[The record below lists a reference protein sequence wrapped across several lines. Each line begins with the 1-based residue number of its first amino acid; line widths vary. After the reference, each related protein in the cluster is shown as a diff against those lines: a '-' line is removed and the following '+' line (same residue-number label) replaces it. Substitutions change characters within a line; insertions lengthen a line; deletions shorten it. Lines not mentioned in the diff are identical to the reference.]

1 VTKVFISYSRKDKA
15 FAEKLNIALQEIGL
29 GSWIDWIDIPPTAD
43 WWDQIEKGIE
53 SADAFLFLLSPESV
67 VSEVCGREIN
77 HAVKNGKR
85 LIPLIARDVNSQDVN
100 AALRKLNWIYFRE
113 QDNFETSLR
122 KLEAGIKT
130 DLGWVESHRRLQVRA
145 IEWEKRKDP
154 SLLLRGK
161 DLRDAEEQLANAGQ
175 KDPQPTDLQR
185 QYVLESRRRES
196 QTRNTVLTVGGIVL
210 VILAFLSLFAFN
222 QRNLANSNAITAVAN
237 QYIAQTAQVDAV
249 HQKETAIANEQ
260 EAQRQ
265 SRIARADELA
275 AIAINQLTIDQE
287 RSLLIA
293 LAANEYAHT
302 LEANDALRRA
312 LQAFPVQSVV
322 QQCPVD
328 TFYEDPLLYLQY
340 GYSDDATKL
349 AIFCDLPPRRI
360 RILDTSNGK
369 VLLDIPLGDDIY
381 FVYNFNFSADGS
393 TFVYTARGQGGGSL
407 AGVAVVWNITTGKQV
422 FVSPEAGTRG
432 ELSREGSRLWFYSPD
447 AYVNEVFGP
456 FTFVYDLRNQQ
467 QVAQIPVSYQVSMG
481 SRLGENQIALASEK
495 LLAIYDLT
503 DLTRK
508 ELRINNGEQLIELA
522 NTIVT
527 PDGLVGIIKDSNLN
541 IVNFSSGENEAS
553 IPIGDVM
560 PASVLLSPNNSQI
573 ALVYDN
579 RIELR
584 NIQDPGSVLVLS
596 GHESPIGAI
605 QFSEDSKLLVS
616 TGLDTTGRV
625 WDTQTGKLR
634 STINKVV
641 GAAFSPDN
649 KYLIIQTTDANL
661 LSWDV
666 SNTGEV
672 ASINLGKPLNR
683 AWFSDDDQTIHITT
697 EDGEEITWNWLQPEQ
712 DYFFTSSETGNIAN
726 LQSTWEFLSPNEK
739 YRVEIDSTNEMRV
752 WNSETNELV
761 FDTRVSS
768 DRINSVQFS
777 PDSMKLIIAFG
788 SPFVSRAVGDIGWLP
803 FRTPGELDH
812 TAAIWDLQAKEK
824 VAILRGFTDAV
835 NSAVFSHN
843 SKYIVAASSDGYAR
857 VYLTAT
863 KDLEIL
869 AKQRIVRSPPELTC
883 EERGVFLREK
893 LICSVATAEK

>member
-1 VTKVFISYSRKDKA
+1 
-15 FAEKLNIALQEIGL
+15 
-29 GSWIDWIDIPPTAD
+29 
-43 WWDQIEKGIE
+43 
-53 SADAFLFLLSPESV
+53 
-67 VSEVCGREIN
+67 
-77 HAVKNGKR
+77 
-85 LIPLIARDVNSQDVN
+85 
-100 AALRKLNWIYFRE
+100 
-113 QDNFETSLR
+113 
-122 KLEAGIKT
+122 
-130 DLGWVESHRRLQVRA
+130 
-145 IEWEKRKDP
+145 
-154 SLLLRGK
+154 
-161 DLRDAEEQLANAGQ
+161 
-175 KDPQPTDLQR
+175 
-185 QYVLESRRRES
+185 
-196 QTRNTVLTVGGIVL
+196 
-210 VILAFLSLFAFN
+210 
-222 QRNLANSNAITAVAN
+222 
-237 QYIAQTAQVDAV
+237 
-249 HQKETAIANEQ
+249 
-260 EAQRQ
+260 
-265 SRIARADELA
+265 
-275 AIAINQLTIDQE
+275 
-287 RSLLIA
+287 
-293 LAANEYAHT
+293 
-302 LEANDALRRA
+302 
-312 LQAFPVQSVV
+312 V

-349 AIFCDLPPRRI
+349 AIFCNLPPRRI
-360 RILDTSNGK
+360 RILDTSNRR
-369 VLLDIPLGDDIY
+369 VLLDIPLGANIQ

-407 AGVAVVWNITTGKQV
+407 AGVAVVWNITTGRQV
-422 FVSPEAGTRG
+422 FVSSEAGTRG
-432 ELSREGSRLWFYSPD
+432 ELSREGSRLWFYSPE

-456 FTFVYDLRNQQ
+456 FTFVYDLRNQRL
-467 QVAQIPVSYQVSMG
+467 VAQIPVSQQVSMG

-508 ELRINNGEQLIELA
+508 ELRINNGEQLIGLA

-527 PDGLVGIIKDSNLN
+527 PDGLVGIMKDSNLN
-541 IVNFSSGENEAS
+541 IVNFSSGEKEALV
-553 IPIGDVM
+553 PIGDVM
-560 PASVLLSPNNSQI
+560 PAGVLLSPNNSQI

-605 QFSEDSKLLVS
+605 QFSEDSKLLIS
-616 TGLDTTGRV
+616 TGLDTTCRV

-666 SNTGEV
+666 SSTGEI
-672 ASINLGKPLNR
+672 ASLNLGKPLDR
-683 AWFSDDDQTIHITT
+683 AWFFDDDQTIHINT
-697 EDGEEITWNWLQPEQ
+697 EDGEEITWKWLQREQ
-712 DYFFTSSETGNIAN
+712 DFFFTSSETGSKAV
-726 LQSTWEFLSPNEK
+726 LRSTWEILSQNEK
-739 YRVEIDSTNEMRV
+739 YRVEIDDANEMRV

-777 PDSMKLIIAFG
+777 PDSTKLIIAFG

-812 TAAIWDLQAKEK
+812 TAAIWDLQTKEK

-835 NSAVFSHN
+835 NSAAFSHN
-843 SKYIVAASSDGYAR
+843 SKYIVAASSDGYVR
-857 VYLTAT
+857 VYLADI

-869 AKQRIVRSPPELTC
+869 AKQRIVRRPPELTC
-883 EERGVFLREK
+883 EERGLFLREK
-893 LICSVATAEK
+893 LICPVATVEQ